1 MTVRNQVRELFV
13 RPPRRLG
20 SEDPT
25 ARFPRE
31 DETPPPDE
39 PPETPT
45 FRAPTVR
52 EP

>member
-13 RPPRRLG
+13 SPPRRLG

-31 DETPPPDE
+31 EEPELE
-39 PPETPT
+39 PPEPPTPR
-45 FRAPTVR
+45 RAPTR
-52 EP
+52 Q